1 MKKRMKLIKI
11 EIMILIIIWMES
23 LDIKILMKMR
33 ILLVKRILQL
43 KWILNGDD
51 DSETF
56 ETFYVLAI
64 NMWNPTL

>member
-11 EIMILIIIWMES
+11 ETMILLIIWMES
-23 LDIKILMKMR
+23 LNKILMKMR

-43 KWILNGDD
+43 KWILNGGD

-64 NMWNPTL
+64 NVWNPTL